1 MVHTQ
6 QPDAP
11 EVRRNLRLEQHSPS
25 CSLFAG
31 LLRFQGS
38 SECAAWGGGGAEGKG
53 GGGRGGTPTALELHY
68 LSELRHFIQEK
79 GDCHAPSPLVQ
90 RAAARRREKCA
101 GKRRHEWRPLQQKV
115 LCLKLSL
122 DVSWGRCR
130 WLCIRTFFQAC
141 PAKLPKP

>member
-1 MVHTQ
+1 MIHTQ

-11 EVRRNLRLEQHSPS
+11 EVQRNLRLEQHSPS

-53 GGGRGGTPTALELHY
+53 GGGRGGKPTALELHY

-79 GDCHAPSPLVQ
+79 GDATHPPLSCSVQ
-90 RAAARRREKCA
+90 RRGAARSALEKGATSGVPCNRRFS
-101 GKRRHEWRPLQQKV
+101 V
-115 LCLKLSL
+115 
-122 DVSWGRCR
+122 
-130 WLCIRTFFQAC
+130 
-141 PAKLPKP
+141 